1 MVSPLGGPYTGTF
14 SLTAQGGPVTYSIS
28 VPGSEQ
34 AYLSLTPLTG
44 TLQAGASQV
53 ITVTLIPNPNGPPP
67 VFSNPV
73 IVDPGGITVILEY
86 PPSG

>member
-1 MVSPLGGPYTGTF
+1 
-14 SLTAQGGPVTYSIS
+14 VTYSIS
-28 VPGSEQ
+28 VPGSGQ

-53 ITVTLIPNPNGPPP
+53 ITATLIPNPNGPPP
-67 VFSNPV
+67 AFSNPV